1 MARDRGTI
9 LFSLWGDDHWRELS
23 VAAQHLYMQLETS
36 PSLSYAGV
44 ADWRPGKL
52 ALAKDASYSERYD
65 AALELQ
71 GSLFVI
77 IDDETEEILV
87 RSFLRH
93 DGLLEKPNMVIALH
107 KAFAQVASPTLR
119 GVIVHELGRLQVEFP
134 GWKAWSH
141 PSCSAS
147 MSQMLKSRS
156 IDPKELLITPPSGS
170 GNSSLNPSDNPSSN
184 PSNQGSSNSS
194 GKDSKKNGSLQ
205 LQLQLPPSKE
215 GEEPPSKC
223 LTHIDDENP
232 PACGAC
238 ADARKANAAWVKLR
252 RPTVSGIQ
260 TPAQCREH
268 GYPAGQCP
276 TCDIAVAS

>member
-9 LFSLWGDDHWRELS
+9 RTSIWGDDHWRELS
-23 VAAQHLYMQLETS
+23 IAAQHLYMQLETS

-44 ADWRPGKL
+44 VDWRPGKL
-52 ALAKDASYSERYD
+52 ALASDATAQERYD

-71 GSLFVI
+71 GKFFVI
-77 IDDETEEILV
+77 IDDDTEEILV

-107 KAFAQVASPTLR
+107 KAFAQVASRTLR
-119 GVIVHELGRLQVEFP
+119 GVIVHELARLQVEFP
-134 GWKAWSH
+134 DWKAWSH

-147 MSQMLKSRS
+147 MSQMLKSNS
-156 IDPKELLITPPSGS
+156 IDPKTLQISPPNASDNG
-170 GNSSLNPSDNPSSN
+170 SLNPSVNPSD
-184 PSNQGSSNSS
+184 QGSPDSS
-194 GKDSKKNGSLQ
+194 GKDSKKNGSLQLQLQ

-223 LTHIDDENP
+223 STHIGDENP

-238 ADARKANAAWVKLR
+238 ADARKTHAAWTKAH